1 MFEGMIDRSRHA
13 AVEEV
18 ETQDLHAQVVAG
30 IGDPGEREPRNI
42 RTGITDP
49 GYNWAGSCYT
59 ARILKATEQLS
70 PVNRTQLIVGALALG
85 TLWFLLCR
93 QLSGEWSANDQ
104 YSYGWF
110 VPFFAAFL
118 FWLRWEDRPK
128 VRIKKE
134 EGRNAIAVGI
144 AILALLVLF
153 PVRLFEV
160 ANPDWRPLDWV
171 HATAVVTLTLLVIWA
186 AGGWAWVRHFAFP
199 VCFFFVAVP
208 WLSPIEEP
216 IVEGLMRTVAAVA
229 TETLTLF
236 GVPAQLEGNLIRV
249 SSGLVGVNEA
259 CSGVRSLQTSLMIGL
274 LFGELKRLSV
284 AKRWVLVA
292 GALAIAILANFGR
305 AFFLVWIAAT
315 KNVAAVDSWHD
326 VAGYAIVAAVFLGS
340 LGLTALLAK
349 GGGRRP
355 EAGGQRPEIRE
366 HRPPTSVLRPLSFI
380 LSLFWFLAIE
390 IGVEAWYRTHERGL
404 IARERWTAR
413 WPESAKDFRDIHL
426 DETTK
431 RLLRFDEGRGA
442 TWRMQSGGQ
451 RFATANPST
460 GGTEDG
466 GRKAEERGEEAALLY
481 FFRWRPG
488 GNSALLA
495 NLHRPDVC
503 LPASGWVQIRD
514 FGIRS
519 YRVTENFSLPFRHFL
534 FAQGGAPARQRFA
547 HAFYCLREDRVRS
560 DAEDSLAREEFA
572 QEPSE
577 WSRRER
583 VSLVTQGRRHL
594 GQQVMEFVL
603 LSAKETP
610 PQEAEAQF
618 AEIVQGVVERK

>member
-1 MFEGMIDRSRHA
+1 MATGSVYRKSA
-13 AVEEV
+13 A
-18 ETQDLHAQVVAG
+18 QARLKQ
-30 IGDPGEREPRNI
+30 PGERPI
-42 RTGITDP
+42 DP
-49 GYNWAGSCYT
+49 GYNWAASCYT
-59 ARILKATEQLS
+59 ARILKRATEQLDRA
-70 PVNRTQLIVGALALG
+70 NRAQLIVGGLALFA
-85 TLWFLLCR
+85 LWFLLCR
-93 QLSGEWSANDQ
+93 QLSGEWSVNDQ

-110 VPFFAAFL
+110 VPFFAGFL
-118 FWLRWEDRPK
+118 FWLRWEDRPESRKEK
-128 VRIKKE
+128 VESRK
-134 EGRNAIAVGI
+134 GGI
-144 AILALLVLF
+144 AIGIAITALVVLL

-171 HATAVVTLTLLVIWA
+171 HAVAVVTLTLVVIWA
-186 AGGWAWVRHFAFP
+186 AGGWPWVRHFAFP
-199 VCFFFVAVP
+199 VCFFLVAVP

-216 IVEGLMRTVAAVA
+216 IVQGLMRTVAAVA

-315 KNVAAVDSWHD
+315 KNIAAVDSWHD
-326 VAGYAIVAAVFLGS
+326 VAGYAIVAAVFCGS
-340 LGLTALLAK
+340 LLLTAILSRDKVESRKAK
-349 GGGRRP
+349 VENG
-355 EAGGQRPEIRE
+355 EQTSDF
-366 HRPPTSVLRPLSFI
+366 RPPSSVLRFPFLPSIFYFLLSI
-380 LSLFWFLAIE
+380 AWLLAVE

-413 WPESAKDFRDIHL
+413 WPETAKDFRDVHL

-431 RLLRFDEGRGA
+431 RILRFDEGRGA
-442 TWRMQSGGQ
+442 TWKINGG
-451 RFATANPST
+451 TAAGPST
-460 GGTEDG
+460 TKQDDTAVVPP
-466 GRKAEERGEEAALLY
+466 KEETALLY
-481 FFRWRPG
+481 FFRWRAG

-503 LPASGWVQIRD
+503 LPASGWIQIRD

-519 YRVTENFSLPFRHFL
+519 YRVAENFSLPFRHFL
-534 FAQGGAPARQRFA
+534 FSQRGGTGRSRFA
-547 HAFYCLREDRVRS
+547 DAFYCLREDRVRN
-560 DAEDSLAREEFA
+560 DAEDSPAREEFA
-572 QEPSE
+572 REPSE

-603 LSAKETP
+603 LTAKETP
-610 PQEAEAQF
+610 AEEAEAQF
-618 AEIVQGVVERK
+618 AEIVQGLVEKK